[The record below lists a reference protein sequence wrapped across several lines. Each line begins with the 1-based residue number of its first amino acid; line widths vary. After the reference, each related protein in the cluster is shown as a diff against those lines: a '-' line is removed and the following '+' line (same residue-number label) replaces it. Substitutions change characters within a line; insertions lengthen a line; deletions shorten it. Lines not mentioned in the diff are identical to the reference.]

1 MDKVLIAVKSCFADR
16 DGGFH
21 DPIRKTWGSQLPPN
35 VDLRFFVGS
44 PSLVR
49 ATECLQRD
57 EICLQV
63 GDDYHSLPWKTK
75 AILGWFLGRDYE
87 YIFLC
92 DTDSYVMLPKL
103 ITCGFENY
111 DYMGVNTWPWGE
123 TRAYDAPN
131 RDGVVTHLPKCYGWA
146 SGGFGYFLSRK
157 AAEFVAKETPQIW
170 AEDMFVG
177 QVLGPLIKKGEIR
190 VGNLRQGDVAYHY
203 TRTQT
208 EWSYKPELK
217 WMEQMHA
224 RHGQ

>member
-21 DPIRKTWGSQLPPN
+21 DPIRKTWAKNSSVNLN
-35 VDLRFFVGS
+35 VLFFMGAPVDY
-44 PSLVR
+44 PI
-49 ATECLQRD
+49 AEYD
-57 EICLQV
+57 EVYINAP
-63 GDDYHSLPWKTK
+63 DDYHGLPFKTK
-75 AILGWFLGRDYE
+75 AILKWFLDTDYD

-103 ITCGFENY
+103 TACGFENY

-131 RDGVVTHLPKCYGWA
+131 RDGVVTHIPKCYGWA

-157 AAEFVAKETPQIW
+157 AAELVAKEMPQIW

-177 QVLGPLIKKGEIR
+177 QVLGPLIKKGEIK
-190 VGNLRQGDVAYHY
+190 VGNLRQGEVAYHY
-203 TRTQT
+203 TRTQS
-208 EWSYKPELK
+208 EWSYRPELK

-224 RHGQ
+224 RYGQ

>member
-1 MDKVLIAVKSCFADR
+1 MNKLLIAIKSCQSDR

-21 DPIRKTWGSQLPPN
+21 DPIRLTWGSQLPPE
-35 VDLRFFVGS
+35 VDLRFFMGQTDRAVVFYRDDEV
-44 PSLVR
+44 LVN
-49 ATECLQRD
+49 A
-57 EICLQV
+57 
-63 GDDYHSLPWKTK
+63 GDDYHSLPQKTV
-75 AILGWFLGRDYE
+75 AILNWFLGRDYPC
-87 YIFLC
+87 IFLA
-92 DTDSYVMLPKL
+92 DTDSYVLAKKIL
-103 ITCGFENY
+103 FCGFENH

-131 RDGVVTHLPKCYGWA
+131 RDGVNFHVPKCYGWA

-157 AAEFVAKETPQIW
+157 AAEFVVKETPQIW

-203 TRTQT
+203 TRTQA
-208 EWSYKPELK
+208 EWSYRPELK

-224 RHGQ
+224 RYGQ

>member
-1 MDKVLIAVKSCFADR
+1 MNRILIAVKSCFADR

-21 DPIRKTWGSQLPPN
+21 DPIRKTWGSNLLPN
-35 VDLRFFVGS
+35 VDLRFCVGDDKKDVPRPLS
-44 PSLVR
+44 S
-49 ATECLQRD
+49 D
-57 EICLQV
+57 EIFV
-63 GDDYHSLPWKTK
+63 EASDDYHSLPWKTK
-75 AILGWFLGRDYE
+75 AILEWFLFYGRHN

-103 ITCGFENY
+103 TTCGFENY

-131 RDGVVTHLPKCYGWA
+131 RDGVVTHIPNCFGWA

-190 VGNLRQGDVAYHY
+190 VGNLRQGEVAYHY